1 VFKLNSDTAYEGFI
15 REWPDLTLKEI
26 SGFEIVSMAVVNGQK
41 LKGKNPAP
49 GRWVATKDGRL
60 LWTGQ
65 NQYFLFSD
73 SSNDRLDEDLSEKH
87 GANVYCTLQTDG
99 WASLEISG
107 SSIHDVLERF
117 IPLDIRS
124 WAAGH
129 GARTSA
135 HHMSVFIL
143 KTGDDTYEIYTPRS
157 SSATLL
163 ESLIHVIE
171 NVS

>member
-1 VFKLNSDTAYEGFI
+1 VSKLVSDTAFDGYSRSFDGFAI
-15 REWPDLTLKEI
+15 TEI
-26 SGFEIVSMAVVNGQK
+26 SSFEIVSLVIAD
-41 LKGKNPAP
+41 
-49 GRWVATKDGRL
+49 GRWIATKDGRL

-65 NQYFLFSD
+65 NQYFLFSEG
-73 SSNDRLDEDLSEKH
+73 SSDRLDEAMSEKH

-107 SSIHDVLERF
+107 SRIHDVLERF

-124 WAAGH
+124 WMAGN

-143 KTGDDTYEIYTPRS
+143 KTGDNTYEIYTPRS